1 MAAKCWEE
9 GAPFLICSD
18 FKTWGSED
26 AVAQARDIRAGFLE
40 EVAALNLIRWGYNP
54 IVLY

>member
-18 FKTWGSED
+18 LKTWGSED
-26 AVAQARDIRAGFLE
+26 AVAQARNIREGFLE